1 MGDFHLKYKE
11 FNQFFEGKYKKPISN
26 FKGPYIKSVPEINVH
41 EITIEDQFIVM
52 GSDGLWDFLN
62 AKEVAE
68 ILSNKK
74 NLKSI
79 TDGLFTEVMS
89 RAANDAQMTLEKLMR
104 VPEGKRRKL
113 HDDITIL
120 VFDLRH

>member
-1 MGDFHLKYKE
+1 MKYKE
-11 FNQFFEGKYKKPISN
+11 FNQYYEGKYKRPISN
-26 FKGPYIKSVPEINVH
+26 FNGPYINSTPEINIH
-41 EITIEDQFIVM
+41 EISPADQFIVM

-68 ILSNKK
+68 ILPNKK
-74 NLKSI
+74 TIKHI
-79 TDGLFTEVMS
+79 ADGLFGEIIT
-89 RAANDAQMTLEKLMR
+89 RAANDARMTVENLMK
-104 VPEGKRRKL
+104 VPPGKRRNI

>member
-1 MGDFHLKYKE
+1 
-11 FNQFFEGKYKKPISN
+11 
-26 FKGPYIKSVPEINVH
+26 
-41 EITIEDQFIVM
+41 M

-62 AKEVAE
+62 ANEVAE
-68 ILSNKK
+68 IISNKK

-79 TDGLFTEVMS
+79 ADGLFTEVMT
-89 RAANDAQMTLEKLMR
+89 RAANDAQLTFEKLMKI
-104 VPEGKRRKL
+104 PAGKRRKL